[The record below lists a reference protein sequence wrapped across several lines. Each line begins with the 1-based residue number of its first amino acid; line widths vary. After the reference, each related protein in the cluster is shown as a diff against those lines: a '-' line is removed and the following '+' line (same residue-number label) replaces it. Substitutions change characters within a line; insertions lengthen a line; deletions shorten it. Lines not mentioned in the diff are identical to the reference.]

1 MAAPSEAS
9 SYAAGSVASSR
20 SSDSR
25 RARIDR
31 DADDGQERGILE
43 KRSSLEN
50 GIFGVLFTLSKENS
64 ETRIRIRWV
73 LLKILLDGW
82 QLFATVIQPA
92 KQGWDIDP
100 NGAAWSVVG
109 VLNFTWLTHLGYG
122 AYLALLYAAVAL
134 LVVNIGLCVWVAWCF
149 KEQKFPVV
157 WPIKV
162 LRLFSSVFFQAFDV
176 ASLNLLQLGISCRFT
191 GPVKPHMYMDLFP
204 VYSCMTTPQVIHA
217 VISGVF
223 LLLFVI
229 IAMLLNMAEV
239 EVNPLGRRPMALG
252 HSGAEV
258 MAFAVKALL
267 TLVDVFLGWRKVAA
281 CAYLALSLALAWQNL
296 RWNPNLVAWVNYLKS
311 GVSTLVVW
319 CCLTLMLLVFAPG
332 VKQSELSSWSS
343 AMTITMLAGLAPAFG
358 VGAAMSWFFIRKM
371 TTTALQAM
379 ATAKPET
386 PIQDICD
393 NLDDPRDV
401 EIVARCSRVWRD
413 RYTLDPEAVKKAHSL
428 IKAGLAMFPGSAYM
442 VLLHANFMIDVLG
455 VSQSGARRIEDARKL
470 NPGLM
475 CRFMMFVRQQ
485 QATQKAAGNSANDGA
500 SMDLLSYVEYQRK
513 QRMVVRLHREA
524 LQAMCNFWK
533 ALDASRVSFTHLS
546 KALGKIESSV
556 SQAQAAYR
564 VVLESYRNSPK
575 LVRLYGKFLEK
586 IKNDPWGAAEY
597 FAEADRLEEVK
608 NGDARGPL
616 LPDGTP
622 LGRMDEMAAAVLVI
636 NATGEIQM
644 ANKRTHILFG
654 HKRGTLEAKPLA
666 MLLAPHCARRF
677 ADELAELVANN
688 GMATSVGGETTAGHA
703 GDSSQSQG
711 PDIAVVGMHYDRVAF
726 PVKLSLRKAS
736 GVGEDSTF
744 IALMEPM
751 PPPHNTACLWVS
763 PNGIVAAADPQ
774 FVANFG
780 WRATEVNGS
789 NLTALMMVQA
799 TDSMSGGSQK
809 GEDEEAGVMM
819 VTESASDTIKRLLT
833 WAKVGSSQQ
842 QLSAATSQGLQCLLA
857 HKYNSYPVPCRVT
870 ITPSGSTETPV
881 HELRLQLASDD
892 PAKLLVVNR
901 KGVILHASTELASAL
916 KDSMTGGGHNK
927 HGHTQLGSAFGE
939 GLLGGGGSGA
949 AGGGG
954 GFVFGADL
962 LTGFTLCEFLPAP
975 WKDMHVRFLKDIT
988 SSSPPTRSLWSCRKA
1003 APQPTLELRTMTGRP
1018 LYMQVS
1024 ITSGDLN
1031 GESTHVIGLQRSSLE
1046 NALSERRVRLTV
1058 SEDCLISAISQGPA
1072 AHMFGMDTNRVVG
1085 RGLWEV
1091 VDEAAA
1097 THDDG
1102 RVSTPGPRM
1111 LGPLIAKALAAP
1123 GQSWRVS
1130 VATPT
1135 PRRGS
1140 VLGPAVVIGASKA
1153 KPAIMQVHVEP
1164 PSDEEAAAGQGNHVY
1179 VDLWPVHAVSGVLQ
1193 LDATGR
1199 ITSVLEEHTRPAGL
1213 LFGLHHDALVGEA
1226 LDSLVTMP
1234 PGRTS
1239 AAELLSLHGAKK
1251 SNLKTKQKDVAVK
1264 VGPVHKLRAT
1274 HADGKPLVLD
1284 VQVVGKPG
1292 PNEPVIAIL
1301 RLHTAPMAPAAT
1313 PPPAFSSPPPA
1324 QPSAARKPTVESAL
1338 EATKQVGASKRFA
1351 TDTEQPPQP
1360 SAVEPVSAVVA
1371 APTGDMGKVEPK
1383 QSIDSVGTP
1392 PEAGSPRRV
1401 DSVLLKG
1408 QSTGGDQQLSL
1419 PQQDPS
1425 AIAPAS
1431 APQPPP
1437 PAALLAALSASGL
1450 PTPGVTAAAG
1460 AARNTAAEVIGR
1472 SKLADLVKSRA
1483 SSSGGENALLQQP
1496 AVAAVAAVPQP
1507 PLPGTATAKPGQ
1519 GGDADLKEMEDFI
1532 GAGADGDGDDVAKPR
1547 EAAALRAKPG
1557 SPRPAAGRKAA
1568 AARAPAPGTPDDSD
1582 EDAGGDPEDGEHQDG
1597 SDSEKGARPGKI
1609 KGNDRISTW
1618 VTSKGAFYQNSVVLG
1633 DGKADEDGDNGSMGS
1648 SECPEEE
1655 DGVGDFAA
1663 PAAAAH
1669 RASGPGALKGALA
1682 AGGAAAAAGKLGGD
1696 GGGGG
1701 NYADDDAGSEGGQSA
1716 ISAQSS
1722 SGGAEYKRGKRFRK
1736 LVKLMDSGQAQ
1747 QVQQRFRMHALITV
1761 ALLAIVHVVCF
1772 TLTVVNIQAQRN
1784 SMLQLGYS
1792 GELQTSLHQMLTD
1805 VRSLDSISRN
1815 KTLENIFTAADAP
1828 MFVKRLSRN
1837 AEQIKVRLNN
1847 IMATQG
1853 HKGSKIMD
1861 LFYFYDVSVWDGWEA
1876 DGSSSYINLT
1886 VWDFAT
1892 RTYAM
1897 AKNVEQHWQDWL
1909 DEGTHVLDTPEAYFL
1924 HTSSPLL
1931 FQATRK
1937 VLDALLFEAVDS
1949 VKTVDFYQL
1958 AFLAIEGAFISCAA
1972 AFYLAY
1978 LLRAVAAQRYKLYGT
1993 FLVIPVGLTRALAS
2007 QNTALLVDGEED
2019 EEDDDEEETKPAA
2032 LVTEDDTSG
2041 HGGKQKRRANFA
2053 SGGGADA
2060 SGAAAGGTF
2069 GKPQG
2074 SVAAAAGAG
2083 RSASNVKRGSASEVY
2098 GGKYGG
2104 GQKRGSSGDLG
2115 GGAAD
2120 GKYNQSNGDDWDVDD
2135 GGGNSRT
2142 TSGAKGPRLGCWA
2155 GFKLSMRRMFRRT
2168 RGVSPLHRIGSSQRG
2183 GAAGGGAVGA
2193 AAGGAAPAS
2202 SKRVLKYDSYDTAVM
2217 LIPFVVWSALV
2228 ITIYAVAVASMS
2240 HVVSEVAI
2248 HSVVNFMSA
2257 RTSRAVFYGQE
2268 VAAVD
2273 DPADLPARQA
2283 DLLVAI
2289 KLVRDAWYT
2298 LQLGDQAYRAAGN
2311 DTALFPLVTTGLSYR
2326 SPKLANLF
2334 YGSGSCHRLSP
2345 EYLPCPGPE
2354 YRFYEI
2360 SHTGLDSMMQ
2370 QFMISI
2376 HSIATNTSGIPEGME
2391 DDHFDY
2397 LYNVGF
2403 KDIVDGTMEVK
2414 QAHTEILLSLFNN
2427 ILLLHIIL
2435 FLFLWVIFAGF
2446 LFLMLNPLIKRVS
2459 KERRRIAELMSQL
2472 PLELD
2477 VEKLVGRALALPTT
2491 AAGALVGSGGSVTG
2505 VGGPFSA
2512 SGATVDNFDVGGGH
2526 GAEGAAGGGGGVD
2539 TTSKWKAI
2547 IKQASVTTGKG
2558 NKGAQ

>member
-1 MAAPSEAS
+1 
-9 SYAAGSVASSR
+9 
-20 SSDSR
+20 
-25 RARIDR
+25 
-31 DADDGQERGILE
+31 
-43 KRSSLEN
+43 
-50 GIFGVLFTLSKENS
+50 
-64 ETRIRIRWV
+64 
-73 LLKILLDGW
+73 
-82 QLFATVIQPA
+82 
-92 KQGWDIDP
+92 
-100 NGAAWSVVG
+100 
-109 VLNFTWLTHLGYG
+109 
-122 AYLALLYAAVAL
+122 
-134 LVVNIGLCVWVAWCF
+134 
-149 KEQKFPVV
+149 
-157 WPIKV
+157 
-162 LRLFSSVFFQAFDV
+162 
-176 ASLNLLQLGISCRFT
+176 
-191 GPVKPHMYMDLFP
+191 
-204 VYSCMTTPQVIHA
+204 
-217 VISGVF
+217 
-223 LLLFVI
+223 
-229 IAMLLNMAEV
+229 
-239 EVNPLGRRPMALG
+239 
-252 HSGAEV
+252 
-258 MAFAVKALL
+258 
-267 TLVDVFLGWRKVAA
+267 
-281 CAYLALSLALAWQNL
+281 
-296 RWNPNLVAWVNYLKS
+296 
-311 GVSTLVVW
+311 
-319 CCLTLMLLVFAPG
+319 
-332 VKQSELSSWSS
+332 
-343 AMTITMLAGLAPAFG
+343 
-358 VGAAMSWFFIRKM
+358 
-371 TTTALQAM
+371 
-379 ATAKPET
+379 
-386 PIQDICD
+386 
-393 NLDDPRDV
+393 
-401 EIVARCSRVWRD
+401 
-413 RYTLDPEAVKKAHSL
+413 
-428 IKAGLAMFPGSAYM
+428 MFPGSAYM
-442 VLLHANFMIDVLG
+442 VLLHADFMIDVLG

-470 NPGLM
+470 SPSLIV
-475 CRFMMFVRQQ
+475 RFMMFVRQQ
-485 QATQKAAGNSANDGA
+485 QAT
-500 SMDLLSYVEYQRK
+500 
-513 QRMVVRLHREA
+513 
-524 LQAMCNFWK
+524 
-533 ALDASRVSFTHLS
+533 
-546 KALGKIESSV
+546 ALGKIESSV

-564 VVLESYRNSPK
+564 VVLESYGTNPK
-575 LVRLYGKFLEK
+575 LIRLYGKFLEK

-644 ANKRTHILFG
+644 ANKQTHILFG

-666 MLLAPHCARRF
+666 MLLAPHCARRM
-677 ADELAELVANN
+677 ADELARMVAS
-688 GMATSVGGETTAGHA
+688 TSVTALVNGGQSDNGKTAEAASH
-703 GDSSQSQG
+703 DG
-711 PDIAVVGMHYDRVAF
+711 PDLVVVAMHFDRVAF
-726 PVKLSLRKAS
+726 SVNLSLRKAS

-744 IALMEPM
+744 IALLEPT
-751 PPPHNTACLWVS
+751 PPVPNMARMWVS
-763 PNGIVAAADPQ
+763 PNGIVAAVDHL

-799 TDSMSGGSQK
+799 TDSMAVGGNNNDADAEVETPK
-809 GEDEEAGVMM
+809 IV
-819 VTESASDTIKRLLT
+819 VTESASDTIKRLVKF
-833 WAKVGSSQQ
+833 AKVGEGANIDSF
-842 QLSAATSQGLQCLLA
+842 AGLHCLLA
-857 HKYNSYPVPCRVT
+857 HKYDSQPVPCTVT
-870 ITPSGSTETPV
+870 MVENLSADISV
-881 HELRLQLASDD
+881 HELRLQLSSDD
-892 PAKLLVVNR
+892 PAQLLVVNR
-901 KGVILHASTELASAL
+901 KGVILHASTGVASAL
-916 KDSMTGGGHNK
+916 KDSVAVGGATSSGPRFGGVTGHVGHLGDGTRA
-927 HGHTQLGSAFGE
+927 HHTIQN
-939 GLLGGGGSGA
+939 SGT
-949 AGGGG
+949 GI
-954 GFVFGADL
+954 VFGADL
-962 LTGFTLCEFLPAP
+962 LTGFTLYDFLPAP

-1018 LYMQVS
+1018 LYMHVS

-1031 GESTHVIGLQRSSLE
+1031 GESTHVIGLQRSSLDT
-1046 NALSERRVRLTV
+1046 ALSERRVRLTV
-1058 SEDCLISAISQGPA
+1058 SDDGLVSATSQGLALQMLSLEPS
-1072 AHMFGMDTNRVVG
+1072 RLVG
-1085 RGLWEV
+1085 RGLWELV
-1091 VDEAAA
+1091 
-1097 THDDG
+1097 
-1102 RVSTPGPRM
+1102 
-1111 LGPLIAKALAAP
+1111 ALASP
-1123 GQSWRVS
+1123 GASWRVDVS
-1130 VATPT
+1130 NPL
-1135 PRRGS
+1135 PRNMGGQQSTNAR
-1140 VLGPAVVIGASKA
+1140 A
-1153 KPAIMQVHVEP
+1153 KPAVMQVHVEP

-1213 LFGLHHDALVGEA
+1213 LFGLHHDALIGEA

-1251 SNLKTKQKDVAVK
+1251 SNLKTKNKDVAVK

-1274 HADGKPLVLD
+1274 HTDGKPLLLD

-2007 QNTALLVDGEED
+2007 QNTALLVD
-2019 EEDDDEEETKPAA
+2019 
-2032 LVTEDDTSG
+2032 
-2041 HGGKQKRRANFA
+2041 KRRANFA

-2120 GKYNQSNGDDWDVDD
+2120 GK
-2135 GGGNSRT
+2135 
-2142 TSGAKGPRLGCWA
+2142 
-2155 GFKLSMRRMFRRT
+2155 RT

-2558 NKGAQ
+2558 NKGAHILVIAFYATAGEFACKVWSKCVLAGSAYSLRGETAAPSLIVPLVKMKDVVEVVAIHSVVNFMNARTSRAVFLGQELAVIEDPKALPAKRAALSAGAKLVRDAWYTLQLGDQAYRAAGNDTERFPLVKSGLSYASPKLADLFYGSGSCHRVAPEYLPCPGPEYRFYEISHTGLDSMMQQFLISVTAMATNTSGMPEGMRDEHFDYVYNVAYK

>member
-1 MAAPSEAS
+1 MGKSA
-9 SYAAGSVASSR
+9 VFL
-20 SSDSR
+20 R
-25 RARIDR
+25 RGRH
-31 DADDGQERGILE
+31 
-43 KRSSLEN
+43 
-50 GIFGVLFTLSKENS
+50 LSKENS

-100 NGAAWSVVG
+100 TGAAWSVIS

-176 ASLNLLQLGISCRFT
+176 ASLNLLQ
-191 GPVKPHMYMDLFP
+191 
-204 VYSCMTTPQVIHA
+204 
-217 VISGVF
+217 
-223 LLLFVI
+223 
-229 IAMLLNMAEV
+229 V
-239 EVNPLGRRPMALG
+239 EVNPLSRRPMALG

-258 MAFAVKALL
+258 MAFAIKALL

-281 CAYLALSLALAWQNL
+281 CVYLALSLALAWQSL
-296 RWNPNLVAWVNYLKS
+296 RWSPNLVAWVNYLKS

-319 CCLTLMLLVFAPG
+319 CCITLMLLVFAPG
-332 VKQSELSSWSS
+332 VKDSELSSWST

-358 VGAAMSWFFIRKM
+358 AGAVMSWFFIRKM
-371 TTTALQAM
+371 TATALQAM

-386 PIQDICD
+386 PIQDICE

-401 EIVARCSRVWRD
+401 EIVARSARVWRD
-413 RYTLDPEAVKKAHSL
+413 RYTLDPEAVKKAHSF

-442 VLLHANFMIDVLG
+442 VMLHADFMIDVLG

-470 NPGLM
+470 GPSLM

-524 LQAMCNFWK
+524 LQAMCNFC
-533 ALDASRVSFTHLS
+533 

-644 ANKRTHILFG
+644 ANKRTHSLFG
-654 HKRGTLEAKPLA
+654 QKRGTLESKP
-666 MLLAPHCARRF
+666 MSILLAPHCARRV
-677 ADELAELVANN
+677 AEALAEMVVNN
-688 GMATSVGGETTAGHA
+688 GMVTSIHGGEAEGKA
-703 GDSSQSQG
+703 GDDPQSQG
-711 PDIAVVGMHYDRVAF
+711 PDIVVVGMHYDRVAF
-726 PVKLSLRKAS
+726 PLKLSLRKAS

-744 IALMEPM
+744 IALMEPV
-751 PPPHNTACLWVS
+751 PPPRNTACLWVS

-780 WRATEVNGS
+780 WKATEVNGS

-799 TDSMSGGSQK
+799 TDSLLPGGSQQ
-809 GEDEEAGVMM
+809 GHDEEAAGVMM
-819 VTESASDTIKRLLT
+819 VTESATDVVKRLLI
-833 WAKVGSSQQ
+833 WAKAGGSQEHMSVTAQP
-842 QLSAATSQGLQCLLA
+842 GLECLLA
-857 HKYNSYPVPCRVT
+857 HKYNSQPVPCRVT
-870 ITPSGSTETPV
+870 IVPSGSNETPV
-881 HELRLQLASDD
+881 HEVRLQLASDD
-892 PAKLLVVNR
+892 PAQLLVVNR

-916 KDSMTGGGHNK
+916 KDSVAGGGHHK

-939 GLLGGGGSGA
+939 ELLGGGGGGA
-949 AGGGG
+949 NGGA
-954 GFVFGADL
+954 FVFGADL
-962 LTGFTLCEFLPAP
+962 LTGFTLCDFLPAP
-975 WKDMHVRFLKDIT
+975 WKDMHARLLKDIT

-1003 APQPTLELRTMTGRP
+1003 AQQPTLELRTMTGRP
-1018 LYMQVS
+1018 LYMHVS

-1031 GESTHVIGLQRSSLE
+1031 GESTHVIGLTRSSLDS
-1046 NALSERRVRLTV
+1046 ALSERRVRLTV
-1058 SEDCLISAISQGPA
+1058 SEDCLVSAISQGPA
-1072 AHMFGMDTNRVVG
+1072 THMLGLDANRVVG

-1091 VDEAAA
+1091 VDEAA
-1097 THDDG
+1097 TNGDG
-1102 RVSTPGPRM
+1102 RVSTP
-1111 LGPLIAKALAAP
+1111 
-1123 GQSWRVS
+1123 
-1130 VATPT
+1130 
-1135 PRRGS
+1135 
-1140 VLGPAVVIGASKA
+1140 VLGPAATTGASKA

-1164 PSDEEAAAGQGNHVY
+1164 PSDEEVAAGQGNRVY
-1179 VDLWPVHAVSGVLQ
+1179 VDLWPLHAVTGVLQ
-1193 LDATGR
+1193 LDTAGR

-1213 LFGLHHDALVGEA
+1213 LFGLHHDALMHE
-1226 LDSLVTMP
+1226 LLSNLVTIP
-1234 PGRTS
+1234 PGRTPS
-1239 AAELLSLHGAKK
+1239 DLLTLHGAKK
-1251 SNLKTKQKDVAVK
+1251 SSLKTKQKDVAVK
-1264 VGPVHKLRAT
+1264 VGPVHVLQAT
-1274 HADGKPLVLD
+1274 HTDGKPLLLD

-1301 RLHTAPMAPAAT
+1301 RLHTAPMMPAAVPPPP
-1313 PPPAFSSPPPA
+1313 PPPAAQPPLAKKPTTGATLEATKSIGASKRLGADNAKPPPPA
-1324 QPSAARKPTVESAL
+1324 QLPNEPAAADGDKAKLLGPKP
-1338 EATKQVGASKRFA
+1338 
-1351 TDTEQPPQP
+1351 
-1360 SAVEPVSAVVA
+1360 
-1371 APTGDMGKVEPK
+1371 
-1383 QSIDSVGTP
+1383 SIDSVGTP
-1392 PEAGSPRRV
+1392 PGAGSPRRV
-1401 DSVLLKG
+1401 DSVLLNG
-1408 QSTGGDQQLSL
+1408 QQSTGGDQQHLTL
-1419 PQQDPS
+1419 PQDPS
-1425 AIAPAS
+1425 VHAPAS
-1431 APQPPP
+1431 PPQTQPPP
-1437 PAALLAALSASGL
+1437 PPPALLAALSGSGL
-1450 PTPGVTAAAG
+1450 PTPGVTGAAG
-1460 AARNTAAEVIGR
+1460 GAAGRTAAEAGR
-1472 SKLADLVKSRA
+1472 NKLADLVKSRG
-1483 SSSGGENALLQQP
+1483 SGSGGAKALLQ
-1496 AVAAVAAVPQP
+1496 AAASGAVPPSPPP
-1507 PLPGTATAKPGQ
+1507 PLPGTATAKPGHEKN
-1519 GGDADLKEMEDFI
+1519 ADLKEMEAFI
-1532 GAGADGDGDDVAKPR
+1532 AGGAGGDDADDAAKPR
-1547 EAAALRAKPG
+1547 KPATLHAKPG

-1568 AARAPAPGTPDDSD
+1568 AGRAFAARGSPDGSSA
-1582 EDAGGDPEDGEHQDG
+1582 EDGDGEHEDGNPADG
-1597 SDSEKGARPGKI
+1597 SDSEKGAGHGK
-1609 KGNDRISTW
+1609 GQDRISTW

-1633 DGKADEDGDNGSMGS
+1633 ADDRADEDGDNGSLLS
-1648 SECPEEE
+1648 NERPDD
-1655 DGVGDFAA
+1655 DGISDYTASAVAA
-1663 PAAAAH
+1663 THKGP
-1669 RASGPGALKGALA
+1669 SGPGGLLPGGTT
-1682 AGGAAAAAGKLGGD
+1682 AGAGKQGGD
-1696 GGGGG
+1696 GSGGG

-1716 ISAQSS
+1716 MSAQSA

-1747 QVQQRFRMHALITV
+1747 QVQQRFRTHALITV
-1761 ALLAIVHVVCF
+1761 GLLAIVHVVCF
-1772 TLTVVNIQAQRN
+1772 TLTVVNIQVQRN

-1815 KTLENIFTAADAP
+1815 NTLPHIFTIDDAP
-1828 MFVKRLSRN
+1828 MFVERISKNS
-1837 AEQIKVRLNN
+1837 EQIKLRLNK

-1853 HKGSKIMD
+1853 HSGSQIMD
-1861 LFYFYDVSVWDGWEA
+1861 LFYFYHVTVWDGWEA
-1876 DGSSSYINLT
+1876 DGTSSYINLT

-1897 AKNVEQHWQDWL
+1897 AKNVEQHWEEWL
-1909 DEGTHVLDTPEAYFL
+1909 AEGTYVLDTPEGYFL

-1949 VKTVDFYQL
+1949 VKTVDIYQL
-1958 AFLAIEGAFISCAA
+1958 AFLVVEGAIISCAA
-1972 AFYLAY
+1972 AVYLAY
-1978 LLRAVAAQRYKLYGT
+1978 LLRAVAAQRYKLYGI

-2019 EEDDDEEETKPAA
+2019 EEDDEEEEAKPAA
-2032 LVTEDDTSG
+2032 LVTDDDASG
-2041 HGGKQKRRANFA
+2041 HGGKHKRRANFA
-2053 SGGGADA
+2053 GGGGANPA
-2060 SGAAAGGTF
+2060 AGAAGATF

-2074 SVAAAAGAG
+2074 SAAAATAAVG
-2083 RSASNVKRGSASEVY
+2083 RTGSTFKRGSASDMY
-2098 GGKYGG
+2098 GGNYGAGG
-2104 GQKRGSSGDLG
+2104 GQKRASSGDLG
-2115 GGAAD
+2115 GAGD
-2120 GKYNQSNGDDWDVDD
+2120 GKANHHHSGDDWDADD
-2135 GGGNSRT
+2135 GGGGGGGTART
-2142 TSGAKGPRLGCWA
+2142 TSGASGSKGARLGCWA
-2155 GFKLSMRRMFRRT
+2155 GFKLSVRRMFRRT
-2168 RGVSPLHRIGSSQRG
+2168 RGVSPLHRTGSSQRG
-2183 GAAGGGAVGA
+2183 GGAGAGGATG
-2193 AAGGAAPAS
+2193 AAGGAAAPAAS
-2202 SKRVLKYDSYDTAVM
+2202 SGSKRTLKYDSYDTAIM

-2268 VAAVD
+2268 VAAVV
-2273 DPADLPARQA
+2273 DPADLPGRQK

-2289 KLVRDAWYT
+2289 NLVRDAWYT
-2298 LQLGDQAYRAAGN
+2298 LQLGDQAYLAAGN
-2311 DTALFPLVTTGLSYR
+2311 DTARFPLVTTGLSYK
-2326 SPKLANLF
+2326 SPKLADLF
-2334 YGSGSCHRLSP
+2334 YGSGSCHRLSA
-2345 EYLPCPGPE
+2345 EYLPCPGHE

-2403 KDIVDGTMEVK
+2403 KDIVDGTAEVK
-2414 QAHTEILLSLFNN
+2414 QAHTDILLKLFND
-2427 ILLLHIIL
+2427 ILLLHIVL
-2435 FLFLWVIFAGF
+2435 FLLLWVIFAGF

-2477 VEKLVGRALALPTT
+2477 VEKLVGRALTPPTV
-2491 AAGALVGSGGSVTG
+2491 AGGGALVSGSGGSVTG
-2505 VGGPFSA
+2505 VGGHLPA
-2512 SGATVDNFDVGGGH
+2512 ATGAAADNFDVAGPHAVDGGG
-2526 GAEGAAGGGGGVD
+2526 GRGGGGGAD

-2547 IKQASVTTGKG
+2547 IKQASVTVPKG
-2558 NKGAQ
+2558 NKGMQ